1 MELWIAI
8 IFLGIS
14 IISGMVWMNN
24 RDWKWLKS
32 PVAHSSN
39 TGWHPQEFNP
49 PSVSTIHSLLIGLKN
64 GHHTLSCSHRS
75 DCNCFFIFL
84 FSFHYFFFIISI
96 TTMLEAFFFVPPRI
110 QSTGL
115 FSDVCFSSV
124 PFDLFRLF
132 YASVFHFWAGIQT
145 EASFALAFISS
156 PARFLFHSLFFL
168 LAYTCF
174 TKIRRW
180 IDISR
185 KKISFVEP
193 RSKREVISLFQ
204 SSYELVWLYSINL
217 TCSAQLK
224 YQITIWNYE

>member
-84 FSFHYFFFIISI
+84 FSFHYFFLLSLSLRCLRLFFCPTTNSI
-96 TTMLEAFFFVPPRI
+96 DRTFLWCLFFFGAFRSIPFILCVGFPFL
-110 QSTGL
+110 SWNTNGGL
-115 FSDVCFSSV
+115 FCFGLHLLTSSLPL
-124 PFDLFRLF
+124 PF
-132 YASVFHFWAGIQT
+132 
-145 EASFALAFISS
+145 
-156 PARFLFHSLFFL
+156 PFFL

-217 TCSAQLK
+217 TCPAH
-224 YQITIWNYE
+224 